1 MGCAVE
7 EYAAAGQG
15 ECKDMG
21 EDRPGMISLWC
32 RVYLPIPSGGMI
44 DRYGGRDRGEARYL
58 LCPSLSLP
66 TYGPEGFQSVWEGY

>member
-21 EDRPGMISLWC
+21 EDRPGMSFLM
-32 RVYLPIPSGGMI
+32 VPGLPSHTVRRN
-44 DRYGGRDRGEARYL
+44 D
-58 LCPSLSLP
+58 
-66 TYGPEGFQSVWEGY
+66 

>member
-21 EDRPGMISLWC
+21 EDRPGMSFLM
-32 RVYLPIPSGGMI
+32 VPGLPSIPSGGMI
-44 DRYGGRDRGEARYL
+44 DRYGPPKRLKYL
-58 LCPSLSLP
+58 MLGGDGGC
-66 TYGPEGFQSVWEGY
+66 GPININY